1 MAGLFEDVSGA
12 QNQKKQLD
20 NHKVLKNLRVIILPP
35 AATPPPETRNSGPES
50 QNILNKLIYPFT

>member
-12 QNQKKQLD
+12 QNQKKHLD

-35 AATPPPETRNSGPES
+35 AATPPTETELETLGLRVRT
-50 QNILNKLIYPFT
+50 F